1 MRVAVA
7 GVGTV
12 RGMDTLIF
20 GGLLATLIALSRES
34 SRTVVLAAWWVMLI
48 AVVLL
53 MAHHIT
59 SSPALNLS
67 Y

>member
-1 MRVAVA
+1 
-7 GVGTV
+7 
-12 RGMDTLIF
+12 MDTLIF
-20 GGLLATLIALSRES
+20 GGLLATLVAMYRDS
-34 SRTVVLAAWWVMLI
+34 SRSVVLGAWWVMLI

-59 SSPALNLS
+59 GGLALTLS

>member
-1 MRVAVA
+1 
-7 GVGTV
+7 
-12 RGMDTLIF
+12 MDTLIF
-20 GGLLATLIALSRES
+20 GGMLATLIALCRES
-34 SRTVVLAAWWVMLI
+34 SRTVVLGAWWVLLI

-59 SSPALNLS
+59 SSLALTLS